1 LAKKSSLEAFYKSL
15 LRYIRIQCPDLDPIA
30 LEDPVDFNAIAEQE
44 DAEQTIKVATHESRL
59 ELGITDICGQLLT
72 ILLLAAVH
80 GTNKEKYVQAITR
93 LDLES
98 QAEIASIIQ
107 KVYFSESGSREL
119 ADVPIRP
126 YQDYILRIR
135 NLSTNP
141 SLQK

>member
-15 LRYIRIQCPDLDPIA
+15 LRYIRIQCLDLDPIA
-30 LEDPVDFNAIAEQE
+30 LEDPLDFNAIAEHG
-44 DAEQTIKVATHESRL
+44 DAEQTIKVATYESKL
-59 ELGITDICGQLLT
+59 EFGITDICVQLLT

-107 KVYFSESGSREL
+107 KVGTRNLMLQTL
-119 ADVPIRP
+119 ANIPIRL
-126 YQDYILRIR
+126 YQV
-135 NLSTNP
+135 
-141 SLQK
+141 